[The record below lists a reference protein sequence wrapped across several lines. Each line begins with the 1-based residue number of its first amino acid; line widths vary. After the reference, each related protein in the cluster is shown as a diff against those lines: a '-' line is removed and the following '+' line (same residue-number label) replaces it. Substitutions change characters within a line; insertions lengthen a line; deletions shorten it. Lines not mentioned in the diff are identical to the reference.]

1 MKILHVFDHSVPL
14 HSGYTFRSRAILENQ
29 RAQGLQTCH
38 LTSPKHGPVSAAKE
52 QVDGLEFYRCG
63 EVPGWIRTVPFAN
76 QLAIIPILSRMIAE
90 VIDCERP
97 DIIHAHS
104 PALNGIAALHAAR
117 KARLPL
123 VYEVRAFWE
132 DAAVNLGTSSEGGMR
147 YRLTRAL
154 ETHVLK
160 QADAVTCICQG
171 LRDDII
177 ARGVPAQR
185 ITTIPNAVDLEQ
197 FPLLS
202 TKSRDILQLLGL
214 NDQPLIGFIGSF
226 YEYEGL
232 DILLHAVYLLRTRLP
247 ALRVLLVGGGP
258 QEGLLRQLARDLD
271 VSDRIIFTGRVPHQQ
286 VADYYSVLD
295 ALVYPRKS
303 MRLTELVTPL
313 KPMEAMAQGKPVLA
327 SDVGGHRELISH
339 AENGYLFAADNPAAL
354 ASAIEAMLQNRLS
367 HGNLVA
373 RGRAFV
379 ELERN
384 WVSSVSR
391 YQPIYAT
398 LAAVHAHDDDG
409 I

>member
-1 MKILHVFDHSVPL
+1 MKILHIFDHSIPL

-38 LTSPKHGPVSAAKE
+38 LTSPKQGRTDKSKE
-52 QVDGLEFYRCG
+52 QVEGLDFYRCEG
-63 EVPGWIRTVPFAN
+63 VPGWIQAIPFAN
-76 QLAIIPILSRMIAE
+76 QLAIIPLLSRRIAE
-90 VIDCERP
+90 VIAQERP

-104 PALNGIAALHAAR
+104 PALNGVAALHAAR
-117 KARLPL
+117 KASLPL

-160 QADAVTCICQG
+160 RADAVTCICHG
-171 LRDDII
+171 LRQDII

-197 FPLLS
+197 FPLLIG
-202 TKSRDILQLLGL
+202 KSADILQLHSLS
-214 NDQPLIGFIGSF
+214 DQPVIGFIGSF

-232 DILLHAVYLLRTRLP
+232 DILIQAVAKLRATLP
-247 ALRVLLVGGGP
+247 HLRVLLVGGGP
-258 QEGLLRQLARDLD
+258 QENALKQLACDLD
-271 VSDRIIFTGRVPHQQ
+271 VKDQIIFTGRVPHQD
-286 VADYYSVLD
+286 VPRYYSVLD

-327 SDVGGHRELISH
+327 SDVGGHKELITH
-339 AENGYLFAADNPAAL
+339 GENGYLFAANNPAAL
-354 ASAIEAMLQNRLS
+354 ASALESMFLHTTS
-367 HGNLVA
+367 DESLVA
-373 RGRAFV
+373 RGREFV
-379 ELERN
+379 EQERN
-384 WVSSVSR
+384 WVASVGR
-391 YQPIYAT
+391 YHPIYAAIAGACT
-398 LAAVHAHDDDG
+398 TDG
-409 I
+409 V

>member
-1 MKILHVFDHSVPL
+1 MKILHIFDHSIPL

-38 LTSPKHGPVSAAKE
+38 LTSPKHVGACASKE
-52 QVDGLEFYRCG
+52 RVEGLDFYRC
-63 EVPGWIRTVPFAN
+63 EDIPAWLKAVPLVN
-76 QLAIIPILSRMIAE
+76 QLAIIPLLSRKIAE
-90 VIDCERP
+90 IIDQERP

-117 KARLPL
+117 KAGLPL

-160 QADAVTCICQG
+160 RADAVTCICQG
-171 LRDDII
+171 LREDII

-197 FPLLS
+197 FPLL
-202 TKSRDILQLLGL
+202 TGKSAEILQLHGL
-214 NDQPLIGFIGSF
+214 DDQPVIGFIGSF

-232 DILLHAVYLLRTRLP
+232 DILIHAVEQLGATLP
-247 ALRVLLVGGGP
+247 NLRVLLVGGGP
-258 QEGLLRQLARDLD
+258 QETFLKQLASDLG
-271 VSDRIIFTGRVPHQQ
+271 VNDRIIFTGRVPHQE
-286 VADYYSVLD
+286 VARYYSVLD

-327 SDVGGHRELISH
+327 SDVGGHKELITH
-339 AENGYLFAADNPAAL
+339 GENGYLFAANNPAAL
-354 ASAIEAMLQNRLS
+354 ANAIESMFLNTTS
-367 HGNLVA
+367 YENLVA
-373 RGRAFV
+373 RGREFV
-379 ELERN
+379 EQERN
-384 WVSSVSR
+384 WVTSVSR
-391 YQPIYAT
+391 YQRIYA
-398 LAAVHAHDDDG
+398 AVAGACEIDG
-409 I
+409 V

>member
-1 MKILHVFDHSVPL
+1 MKILHIFDHSIPL

-38 LTSPKHGPVSAAKE
+38 LTSPKQGSAATSKE
-52 QVDGLEFYRCG
+52 RVEGLDFYRC
-63 EVPGWIRTVPFAN
+63 EDIPGWLKAVPFVN
-76 QLAIIPILSRMIAE
+76 QLAIIPVLSRKIAE
-90 VIDCERP
+90 VIDRERP

-117 KARLPL
+117 KAGLPL

-160 QADAVTCICQG
+160 RADAVTCICQG
-171 LRDDII
+171 LRQDII

-197 FPLLS
+197 FPLL
-202 TKSRDILQLLGL
+202 TGKSAEILQLHGL
-214 NDQPLIGFIGSF
+214 DDQPVIGFIGSF

-232 DILLHAVYLLRTRLP
+232 DILIQAVDQLSAALP
-247 ALRVLLVGGGP
+247 NLRVFLVGGGP
-258 QEGLLRQLARDLD
+258 QEAFLKQLACDLG
-271 VSDRIIFTGRVPHQQ
+271 VNDRIIFTGRVPHQQ
-286 VADYYSVLD
+286 VASYYSVLD

-327 SDVGGHRELISH
+327 SDVGGHKELITH
-339 AENGYLFAADNPAAL
+339 GENGYLFAANNPAAL
-354 ASAIEAMLQNRLS
+354 ANAIESMFRNTAS
-367 HGNLVA
+367 YESLVA
-373 RGRAFV
+373 RGREFV
-379 ELERN
+379 EQERN
-384 WVSSVSR
+384 WVASVGR
-391 YQPIYAT
+391 YQRIYA
-398 LAAVHAHDDDG
+398 AVAGACAIDAV
-409 I
+409 